1 MVGRPEIGIYL
12 RWGTCWLGSPSVL
25 TVGGGAS
32 PLPGEAYKATRSPA
46 LGRPLV
52 TMKAVLLALL
62 AVGLA
67 LQPGETSA
75 PMGQSDGTALGE
87 RGQSGETRGALSEGT
102 HPEGQREEAEAG
114 RGGGRSG
121 GR

>member
-32 PLPGEAYKATRSPA
+32 PFPGEAYKATRSPA

-52 TMKAVLLALL
+52 TMKAVLALL

-75 PMGQSDGTALGE
+75 PMGQSNGTALGE
-87 RGQSGETRGALSEGT
+87 GGQSGETRGALSKGT
-102 HPEGQREEAEAG
+102 HPEGQREEAEVG
-114 RGGGRSG
+114 SGGGWKIR
-121 GR
+121 